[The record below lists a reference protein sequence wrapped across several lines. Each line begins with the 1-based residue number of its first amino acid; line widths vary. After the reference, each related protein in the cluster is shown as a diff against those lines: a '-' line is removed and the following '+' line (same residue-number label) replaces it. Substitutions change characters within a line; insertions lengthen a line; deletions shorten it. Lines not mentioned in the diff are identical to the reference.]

1 MLRTTPPFGAAHSK
15 MSEITKAK
23 RAVRV
28 RAPRPAGTAPRRAGT
43 RMRLE
48 LDERRLQLLEFG
60 KSFFASHAYDD
71 VSMDEVAAAAAV
83 SKGLLFHYFKSKR
96 DFYIETIRAMSLQLR
111 RATAPDPAL
120 PPGLRLR
127 AALDA
132 HMKFAKKNGEMYVA
146 FCRSGIAIAPEVYG
160 ILEEHREAVM
170 GYLLEN
176 LGVSKSPPLLRTALR
191 AWMVMV
197 EGVCLEWIA
206 SPDLKQEDLREL
218 LIAGYRA
225 LLQRTLEAEPRSAR
239 LVTGMV
245 RRTHHREVKLP
256 ARRERA

>member
-1 MLRTTPPFGAAHSK
+1 MNEK
-15 MSEITKAK
+15 TKAK
-23 RAVRV
+23 RAVEV
-28 RAPRPAGTAPRRAGT
+28 RARRPAGAAPRRAS
-43 RMRLE
+43 RRVRLE
-48 LDERRLQLLEFG
+48 IDERRLQLLEFG
-60 KSFFASHAYDD
+60 KSFFANHAYDD
-71 VSMDEVAAAAAV
+71 VSMDEVAAAASV

-96 DFYIETIRAMSLQLR
+96 EFYIETIRAMSLQLR

-132 HMKFAKKNGEMYVA
+132 HLTFAKDKGAIYVA
-146 FCRSGIAIAPEVYG
+146 FCRSGTAIAPEVYG
-160 ILEEHREAVM
+160 ILEDHREVVL

-176 LGVSKSPPLLRTALR
+176 LGIHESPPLLRTALR

-206 SPDLKQEDLREL
+206 YPDLRLEDLREL

-225 LLQRTLEAEPRSAR
+225 LLQRTLEADPRSAR
-239 LVTGMV
+239 LASSMV

-256 ARRERA
+256 ARRGRA